1 MKVIFKVL
9 SIAYFGLSLAIVCF
23 SLWLGIRYYNELI
36 HGHLS
41 PCESL
46 SLPPAILGLALTSVF
61 PILKCVSLWQK

>member
-1 MKVIFKVL
+1 MKKVL
-9 SIAYFGLSLAIVCF
+9 SIGFFCIALCIVLFCV
-23 SLWLGIRYYNELI
+23 WLGIRYYNELI